1 MDSASIAA
9 LQKAAQ
15 LFSAGKHQDAEAHC
29 RKLLVKF
36 PNSVDVT
43 HLLALIR
50 KQEGDLQQA
59 ELLFKRCISA
69 QPLRGDIQANLGNLY
84 KSQGRLEAA
93 IGQYRQALTTDDS
106 FRPARLGLA
115 RLLLETEA
123 FELAQQQAL
132 ELITHNQ
139 GDAHAWVVLAAS
151 QRGNR
156 NYAEA
161 EQAYLKALS
170 LNPDYGAARQNLGAL
185 LVSLNRCEEAIEQLE
200 LAAACGVAGAEIHIN
215 RASALLGLG
224 RFDEAVK
231 VLRSLLMA
239 QPDNADALEFLA
251 KIRFIRGEDDFAS
264 DLARASVNQPANIN
278 LQILYARVL
287 QGADLLPAAETV
299 LYDALASNDK
309 HPDLY
314 CALAAVQQ
322 LGGKYEKALT
332 SARQA
337 TVDRGFDTR
346 SVELGIDALMALGRA
361 EEALPLIRDG
371 RQRFPLNQWY
381 IAMEATVA
389 RLLGDSL
396 YENLY
401 DYEQFVQEYKLNPP
415 DGWPTIE
422 EFNADLITVLK
433 QRHQFASHPLD
444 QSLRH
449 GTQTSTSLLREAEPI
464 IKAFLGCLQQPV
476 QSYRD
481 RIGFDP
487 AHPLKARNQG
497 RSEFKA
503 CWSVRLRQGGF
514 HVNHVHPEGWI
525 SSAYY
530 VETPAEIDAAADQA
544 GWIKFGEPR
553 FAIPGASAEKFVKPK
568 AGTLVLFPSYLWHGT
583 LPIQGDEPRMTI
595 AFDVITNSAP
605 LPST

>member
-1 MDSASIAA
+1 MDSESIAA

-15 LFSAGKHQDAEAHC
+15 LFSAGKLQDAEVRC
-29 RKLLVKF
+29 RRLLVKF

-59 ELLFKRCISA
+59 ELLLKRCISA
-69 QPLRGDIQANLGNLY
+69 QPLRADIQTNLGNLY
-84 KSQGRLEAA
+84 KSQGRLETA
-93 IGQYRQALTTDDS
+93 IAQYRLALTNDAS
-106 FRPARLGLA
+106 FRPAQLGLA
-115 RLLLETEA
+115 RLLVETEA

-132 ELITHNQ
+132 ELISHNQ
-139 GDAHAWVVLAAS
+139 ADAQAWVVLGAS

-161 EQAYLKALS
+161 EQAYLKALH

-185 LVSLNRCEEAIEQLE
+185 LVILNRCEDAIEQLD
-200 LAAACGVAGAEIHIN
+200 LAAACGVVGAEIHIN

-224 RFDEAVK
+224 RFNEAVE
-231 VLRSLLMA
+231 VLRSLLVTE
-239 QPDNADALEFLA
+239 PDNTEALESLA
-251 KIRFIRGEDDFAS
+251 KICFIRGEDDFAS
-264 DLARASVNQPANIN
+264 DFSRASINQPANIN

-299 LYDALASNDK
+299 LYDALANNDK

-322 LGGKYEKALT
+322 LGGKYKEALT
-332 SARQA
+332 SARRA
-337 TVDRGFDTR
+337 TADRGFDSR

-361 EEALPLIRDG
+361 KEALPLIRDA

-381 IAMEATVA
+381 IAMEATAA
-389 RLLGDSL
+389 RLLDDAL
-396 YENLY
+396 YESLY
-401 DYEQFVQEYKLNPP
+401 DYEQFVQEYKLIPP

-422 EFNADLITVLK
+422 AFNADLIPVLN
-433 QRHQFASHPLD
+433 QRHQFESHPLD

-449 GTQTSTSLLREAEPI
+449 GTQTATSLLREADPI
-464 IKAFLGCLQQPV
+464 IKAFLSCLQQPIE
-476 QSYRD
+476 SYRD
-481 RIGFDP
+481 SIGFDP
-487 AHPLKARNQG
+487 THPLKARNQG
-497 RSEFKA
+497 KSEFKG
-503 CWSVRLRQGGF
+503 CWSVRLRKGGF

-530 VETPAEIDAAADQA
+530 VETPTEIDSATDQA

-553 FAIPGASAEKFVKPK
+553 FAIPGASAEKFTKPK
-568 AGTLVLFPSYLWHGT
+568 AGTLVLFPSYMWHGT
-583 LPIQGDEPRMTI
+583 IPIQGDEPRMTI
-595 AFDVITNSAP
+595 AFDVITNFDP